1 MLNDFNNV
9 STILVK
15 FAFWT
20 FFYALILDNN
30 FFEHANKWLHMQI
43 HLTSFIEFM
52 MLLNQT

>member
-1 MLNDFNNV
+1 MLNDFTNV

-15 FAFWT
+15 LAFWT